1 MRVFFFTKV
10 LSQEDKSRISFHD
23 TNEITNLIKNCEHTI
38 VLDEEMGIGM
48 GYEPVTIE
56 QRVTNLKYIS
66 KFLIGNRLKNK
77 IIKKLK
83 I

>member
-1 MRVFFFTKV
+1 MRVFFYKSAF
-10 LSQEDKSRISFHD
+10 SQEDKSRISFHD

-66 KFLIGNRLKNK
+66 KFFLIGNRLKK
-77 IIKKLK
+77 
-83 I
+83 